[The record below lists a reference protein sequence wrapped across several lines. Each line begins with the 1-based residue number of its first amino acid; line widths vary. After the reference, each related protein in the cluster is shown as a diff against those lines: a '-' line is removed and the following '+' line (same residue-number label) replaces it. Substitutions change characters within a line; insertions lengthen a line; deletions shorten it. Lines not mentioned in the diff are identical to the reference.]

1 MCNRRPDSTDVAAG
15 QQVPGSKYVRAFCRG
30 CGAAMRVSKR
40 VFDSGGY
47 PTCSDC
53 ARPLRI
59 GQGTRNSVGEYDGTW
74 DNVVRALEECA

>member
-1 MCNRRPDSTDVAAG
+1 MDCGEPIRVGRG
-15 QQVPGSKYVRAFCRG
+15 VRYAR
-30 CGAAMRVSKR
+30 
-40 VFDSGGY
+40 
-47 PTCSDC
+47 CSDC